1 MLILLYMYNSTRMNS
16 ANVWHKKVWEGL
28 APCVNW
34 FLMNYQNHKEPNKS
48 NPHIY
53 IKLSAWLAF
62 LVNWCIINTRWTRN
76 QPLPHISTATVK
88 GLFGTLCEL
97 VLHIYQTNKEP
108 NKSDSLSTFW
118 RAYAWH
124 LVIAGQ
130 VPKGA
135 LPNPY
140 LLVHL

>member
-97 VLHIYQTNKEP
+97 VLFTTKSNGFQTNQFLRQHSVTHLNIEIVCLAP
-108 NKSDSLSTFW
+108 CVNWFSLTTRS
-118 RAYAWH
+118 
-124 LVIAGQ
+124 IG
-130 VPKGA
+130 
-135 LPNPY
+135 
-140 LLVHL
+140 